1 MKLTITE
8 ISIHREDQS
17 PIFGELTTEVK
28 LADEGGGMF
37 VKISQDS
44 DDGYSAVRLGFD
56 ELEYLNK
63 AILILQKQETVQ

>member
-8 ISIHREDQS
+8 ISTHRKSDS
-17 PIFGELTTEVK
+17 PVFGESVIKVK

-37 VKISQDS
+37 VKISRER
-44 DDGYSAVRLGFD
+44 GEEYEEIHLGFD
-56 ELEYLNK
+56 ELEYVNE

>member
-8 ISIHREDQS
+8 ISIHRKKDS
-17 PIFGELTTEVK
+17 PIFGELNTKVK

>member
-8 ISIHREDQS
+8 ISIHRKSDS
-17 PIFGELTTEVK
+17 PIFGELNTKVK
-28 LADEGGGMF
+28 LQDEGGGMF

-44 DDGYSAVRLGFD
+44 EAGYSEIRLGFD
-56 ELEYLNK
+56 ELEYLNE

>member
-8 ISIHREDQS
+8 ISIHKKSDS
-17 PIFGELTTEVK
+17 PIFGELNTKVK

-44 DDGYSAVRLGFD
+44 DDGYSEIRFGFD
-56 ELEYLNK
+56 ELDYLNE
-63 AILILQKQETVQ
+63 AILIL